1 MNLIEQMNVLKGLSD
16 EQLTAELRSPS
27 GGAAPYM
34 VASEIGRR
42 KDMRQRYEAEA
53 ARKAERTTVMDDL
66 VGGAMQG
73 TGGGLPAAGM
83 QGMPR
88 VMPRVMPTGLE
99 AAAPKGYADGGLV
112 DAVDYNDIASRFMQ
126 ELDTTEEQKAQ
137 AAALALI
144 AAGAGMMSGGHAST
158 LRNIGEG
165 ASKGVSAYTDALKTI
180 TSDDLAAMRGLS
192 EVGQAQHAEELARLQ
207 EDRMNRQ
214 LAAQEAAANAPP
226 GPTADMLNYKFR
238 ESLTDEQKKVWD
250 AQHANPNALNVDQ
263 IIGPKMDA
271 IYQDAQKK
279 FPLPDPSK
287 YLGAE
292 PIEQVAAE
300 QLRKAQADAYNRIK
314 ATFGP
319 EYAAQW
325 AAGMGIPVG
334 DLVLLDA
341 GAGTGGTGKAPVPY
355 TEYSP
360 G

>member
-16 EQLTAELRSPS
+16 EQLTSELRSPS

-34 VASEIGRR
+34 VATEIGRR
-42 KDMRQRYEAEA
+42 KDMRRRYEAEA

-66 VGGAMQG
+66 VGSSMPSGA
-73 TGGGLPAAGM
+73 GGGLPMAGM
-83 QGMPR
+83 QSAPR
-88 VMPRVMPTGLE
+88 VVPPGIE
-99 AAAPKGYADGGLV
+99 AAMPKGYADGGLV
-112 DAVDYNDIASRFMQ
+112 DAIDYNEIASRYMQ

-165 ASKGVSAYTDALKTI
+165 ATAGITSYTDALKNI

-192 EVGQAQHAEELARLQ
+192 DIGQAQHAEELARLQ

-214 LAAQEAAANAPP
+214 LAVQEAAANAPP
-226 GPTADMLNYKFR
+226 EPTAGMRDFEFYKTLSP
-238 ESLTDEQKKVWD
+238 EDQKLWD
-250 AQHANPNALNVDQ
+250 AQHANPNALSVDQ

-287 YLGAE
+287 YFGAE

-334 DLVLLDA
+334 DLVLMDA
-341 GAGTGGTGKAPVPY
+341 GAGTGGTGKAPIPF

-360 G
+360 GG